1 MKNKD
6 NRIQLRVTLDEKLAI
21 ENKSKKLNVT
31 ITTLLVNAVLQKPIY
46 IKSLPDE
53 KTEKLKLELA
63 VVGRNLWQL
72 MKNKEKFDL
81 PKSILLTNII
91 ENIQQTINNINAYYD
106 SKSDY
111 K

>member
-21 ENKSKKLNVT
+21 ENKSKMLNIT
-31 ITTLLVNAVLQKPIY
+31 ITKLLVNAVLQKPIY
-46 IKSLPDE
+46 IKYLPDE
-53 KTEKLKLELA
+53 KTEKLKMELA
-63 VVGRNLWQL
+63 KVGRNLWQL
-72 MKNKEKFDL
+72 MKNKEKFDI
-81 PKSILLTNII
+81 PKSILLVKVI